1 MDKAKIDFLKA
12 LWDKYIEKLST
23 IEDIKKIK
31 SLLQN
36 VAIIDIDEKKK
47 KAIIG
52 APNEFMLLQVK
63 KFFKPLLEEIT
74 KELYNPAF
82 GISLKVDPSLNDKK
96 NPLLIDLKKVLKT
109 QQKEVPILDQQTKKI
124 LTDYFGILFNP
135 KYKFENFIV
144 WANNQLAFSAAQAVA
159 QKPGQVYNPLFIYWD
174 VGLGKTHLLQAI
186 WNYTLKNHPDKTIV
200 YLPTTKFID
209 KIIEAIKGNKL
220 SSLIKKLEGLDILI
234 LDDIQF
240 LAEKEKT
247 QEIFHNIFNELYL
260 KRKQIILSSDRPP
273 RDLSSLEARLRS
285 RFAMGLV
292 VDIKPPDFETR
303 IAILKQKLAEKWE
316 DLPMEFLEIIA
327 KHITT
332 NIRELEGALNHLIT
346 VKKLQKRELTKD
358 DVYNAIKILGIPI
371 NSNGQTPIQSATF
384 AQSLNTTN
392 EKSFSKL
399 VDFIANYY
407 SISPQDIR
415 WDSRKKEISIA
426 RQMLMYLAKNRFGWT
441 LEKIGDYFGG
451 KNHSSV
457 IYSINNFQKL
467 LKRDPKI
474 AKDREVINNH
484 LW

>member
-1 MDKAKIDFLKA
+1 MDKAKLEFLKS
-12 LWDKYIEKLST
+12 LWDKYIEKLSSV
-23 IEDIKKIK
+23 EDIKKIK

-47 KAIIG
+47 KVVIG

-82 GISLKVDPSLNDKK
+82 GVSLKVDPSLNDKK
-96 NPLLIDLKKVLKT
+96 NPLLTDLKKIIKT

-135 KYKFENFIV
+135 KYRFENFIV
-144 WANNQLAFSAAQAVA
+144 GANNQLAFSAAQAVA
-159 QKPGQVYNPLFIYWD
+159 QKPGQVYNPLFIYGD

-186 WNYTLKNHPDKTIV
+186 GNYVLKNHPDKTIV

-303 IAILKQKLAEKWE
+303 IAILKQKLAEK
-316 DLPMEFLEIIA
+316 
-327 KHITT
+327 
-332 NIRELEGALNHLIT
+332 
-346 VKKLQKRELTKD
+346 
-358 DVYNAIKILGIPI
+358 
-371 NSNGQTPIQSATF
+371 
-384 AQSLNTTN
+384 
-392 EKSFSKL
+392 
-399 VDFIANYY
+399 
-407 SISPQDIR
+407 
-415 WDSRKKEISIA
+415 
-426 RQMLMYLAKNRFGWT
+426 
-441 LEKIGDYFGG
+441 
-451 KNHSSV
+451 
-457 IYSINNFQKL
+457 
-467 LKRDPKI
+467 
-474 AKDREVINNH
+474 
-484 LW
+484 